1 MDNKEPQQIRIREG
15 NIDGFIVPELRR
27 VLTAGFFEDLDRQ
40 MTVYGGSVVKD
51 SRVRWAATL
60 PIEGGRTLFVKQF
73 RTVGRW
79 QRFRY
84 LIRPSRAMKECL
96 ISRFLSQKGILTP
109 KALGILEKRKH
120 GVLKECFF
128 VAEAIE
134 EATDLID
141 FCKNRFRGPEQIK
154 GKNQILRLLARTTRK
169 LHDSGL
175 FHRDLHGGN
184 FLVTDEGSL
193 SLHLVDLHQARRQIT
208 VSKAKRLWNIA
219 QIFNSLDFMLDH
231 EAQKLFLL
239 TYGRGQAPFGR
250 DLDNC
255 LKRVEGMIQKMVKR
269 RQKSRAKRCLKES
282 TLFTIDRR
290 AGLKIFRRREMGEN
304 DLIAILEAHREMVH
318 SQREKLLKYS
328 PKTIVSIVSNFGANG
343 LRVCVKEYRY
353 ETILDRLRNV
363 FRQPKGKISWVAGNV
378 LFSRGICPMKP
389 LAYAERRRL
398 KLLQEAYYVTESL
411 ADDMEMDRYLIRMFE
426 KQAGQDLRKFIRHFA
441 GWIGFLHR
449 TGIYHRDLKTC
460 NILIR
465 EKPGGWN
472 FSLIDLEDVIQ
483 GAKIGIEKILRNLVQ
498 INCSVP
504 RFFTYGD
511 RIRFLKGYLG
521 ANPVAMDERA
531 FIKRVLKESR
541 SRGVVYVS
549 PQGVVMEKFE

>member
-1 MDNKEPQQIRIREG
+1 MDNKEPQQIRIKEG

-60 PIEGGRTLFVKQF
+60 PIEGGRT
-73 RTVGRW
+73 GRW
-79 QRFRY
+79 QRFKY

-109 KALGILEKRKH
+109 KALGILERRKQ

-128 VAEAIE
+128 VAEGIG

-154 GKNQILRLLARTTRK
+154 GKNQILRVLARTTRK

-239 TYGRGQAPFGR
+239 TYGGGQAPFGR

-290 AGLKIFRRREMGEN
+290 AGLKIFRRREIGEN

-328 PKTIVSIVSNFGANG
+328 PKTIVSIVSNFNFGANG

-398 KLLQEAYYVTESL
+398 RLLQEAYYVTESL

-426 KQAGQDLRKFIRHFA
+426 KHIRHFA

-465 EKPGGWN
+465 EKPGGWS

-531 FIKRVLKESR
+531 FIKRVLEESR
-541 SRGVVYVS
+541 RRGVVYVS